1 MAFTGYLLKLGA
13 SETEFPMKYMRYES
27 YSVSPDQRLD
37 LDSTR
42 DVTGVLHRTVL
53 AHTATKISFNMPMMN
68 NTEMQAALAYFKNAF
83 SDSQAR
89 TITVKYYD
97 EWTDAYKSGTF
108 YMPDINFSIR
118 QIDGNTINY
127 GETKVT
133 FIEY

>member
-1 MAFTGYLLKLGA
+1 MAFSGYLLKLGA
-13 SETEFPMKYMRYES
+13 GETEFPLKYIRYET
-27 YSVSPDQRLD
+27 YSASPDQRLD

-42 DVTGVLHRTVL
+42 NTTGYLFRTVL
-53 AHTATKISFNMPMMN
+53 AHTATKITFNMPMMN
-68 NTEMQAALAYFKNAF
+68 NTDMQAALAYFKNAF

-89 TITVKYYD
+89 TIQVKYYD
-97 EWTDAYKSGTF
+97 EWTDDYKTGTF
-108 YMPDINFSIR
+108 YMPDINFTIR